1 MKIEYP
7 CLGRNCL
14 MLLPLALSLYAASA
28 MGQSA
33 WTLES
38 SIERVLGVAPEGQE
52 AEANIRGQEGALK
65 QAGAWPNPEFEFRGD
80 NEIEKDEGS
89 SGASFTQFRF
99 SQPLPVSGRLKHQK
113 AVARAELS
121 GAKSELQ
128 YQLLLLE
135 NQAAERF
142 HVLQFRIAAL
152 DLAEQ
157 RLKLA
162 DELQS
167 AGRRREAAGE
177 LAKLERL
184 RLDII
189 RETAK
194 QIIDQAEGEYNEA
207 LSQFRAYLELPLA
220 PVPELAPLEP
230 FEPVPSLEELQA
242 DLAAHPVLLAASD
255 RTNAARSNVKLV
267 RSERFPDPKLNLF
280 QERGF
285 LNDQR
290 KDVTGIGLTISL
302 PFWDRKRG
310 GLVHARAQVDRAQFN
325 QMALERDLRSQLQQ
339 THLHLG
345 HLVEQGEHFRTHVF
359 GPARTIFDLTR
370 KAYTAGEVEILSLID
385 ANHTYF
391 NAYERYLE
399 LLQEAWLEAAELRF
413 AAGTRLVPTVQDN

>member
-7 CLGRNCL
+7 CLGGNCL

-152 DLAEQ
+152 DLAER
-157 RLKLA
+157 RLKRA
-162 DELQS
+162 DELQL

-345 HLVEQGEHFRTHVF
+345 HLVEPGEHFRTHVF
-359 GPARTIFDLTR
+359 GPARTIFAPPP
-370 KAYTAGEVEILSLID
+370 KAYTAAEVAI
-385 ANHTYF
+385 
-391 NAYERYLE
+391 
-399 LLQEAWLEAAELRF
+399 
-413 AAGTRLVPTVQDN
+413 PP